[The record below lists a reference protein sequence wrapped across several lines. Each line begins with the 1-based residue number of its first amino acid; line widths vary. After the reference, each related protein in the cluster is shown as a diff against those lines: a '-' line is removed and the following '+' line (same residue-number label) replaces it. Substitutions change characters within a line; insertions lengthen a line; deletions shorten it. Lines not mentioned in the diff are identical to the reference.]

1 MCHTWFLLGLV
12 ECSHNGVNRRQ
23 QTNTVKNNNLP
34 LERESRSFAEI
45 STQNVEQM
53 QWWWL
58 EGLLSG
64 WRGRLGRTVVAPC
77 PPEFSCTDQGW
88 RVNPEDVSPTHQSNI
103 TPVEPTGKAKSF
115 STFLF
120 LIFMWGLFTRW
131 LWKPEEHLNLTSET
145 WPKEVKDE
153 VLGRPRKWGETSWT
167 DWSTTP
173 KVVNFPAISLN
184 FENTLKNL
192 FGPQKNIC

>member
-1 MCHTWFLLGLV
+1 
-12 ECSHNGVNRRQ
+12 
-23 QTNTVKNNNLP
+23 
-34 LERESRSFAEI
+34 
-45 STQNVEQM
+45 M

-64 WRGRLGRTVVAPC
+64 WRWRLGRTVVAPC

-131 LWKPEEHLNLTSET
+131 QWKPEEHLNLTSET

-173 KVVNFPAISLN
+173 KVVNFSAISLN
-184 FENTLKNL
+184 FENTLKIFLDRKKTFVRNHPEHLLQKDQENSQILAGCSAVAVLL
-192 FGPQKNIC
+192 FLSRLLSWVRFFLINM